1 MGGMNTTA
9 TTEKNVDQTKGRVQ
23 QERNL
28 AGLVAGVFR
37 QRLDVALQ
45 GLQMRATVGVT
56 GNFRGER
63 SEAECPRQAD
73 QGVARERGH
82 SLRSGKTGQQR
93 PEVTGLRTLKYTG
106 RACTDLIS
114 GTVEDLG
121 QPLDDGLQQ
130 AEQGRR
136 AAGDI

>member
-1 MGGMNTTA
+1 MLHHPLIY
-9 TTEKNVDQTKGRVQ
+9 Q
-23 QERNL
+23 NL
-28 AGLVAGVFR
+28 YQDFAILKS
-37 QRLDVALQ
+37 LSKMLLQ